1 MLLRIIHKTRY
12 HYQSPVVQALHKAH
26 LQPLTDSGQ
35 RVLAHHLLI
44 YPQPTWREQQFDA
57 FGNAC
62 TLFALQQSHE
72 HLQVWADS
80 LVQTDEPAPL
90 GPSPAWESVREA
102 LRFCS
107 GAPFSDANEFVFA
120 SPFAPIDD
128 IFADFARPAFAPERP
143 FLQACYDLMQ
153 KIHTQLKY
161 QSASTEVHTPARVAL
176 QQGTG
181 VCQDFAHI
189 MLACLR
195 SLGLPACYRSGYMLT
210 QPPAGQPRL
219 IGADAS
225 HAWVAVPLDGQ
236 WFDFDPTNLRCG
248 MQRPGADYVRLASG
262 RDFGDVSPLRGVIR
276 GGGEHSLEVRV
287 TVAPPE
293 ELDALGGAAP
303 GA

>member
-1 MLLRIIHKTRY
+1 MLLRVIHHTRY
-12 HYQSPVVQALHKAH
+12 RYQSPVVQALHKSH
-26 LQPLTDSGQ
+26 LQPRTASGQ
-35 RVLAHHLLI
+35 RVLVQHLLI
-44 YPQPTWREQQFDA
+44 DPQPSWIEQQTDA

-102 LRFCS
+102 LRFRS
-107 GAPFSDANEFVFA
+107 GARYSDANEFVFA
-120 SPFAPIDD
+120 SPFVPIDE
-128 IFADFARPAFAPERP
+128 IFADFARPVFAPERP
-143 FLQACYDLMQ
+143 LLQACYDLMQ

-161 QSASTEVHTPARVAL
+161 QTASTEVHTPALEAL
-176 QQGTG
+176 QQGAG

-189 MLACLR
+189 MLGCLR
-195 SLGLPACYRSGYMLT
+195 SLGLPACYRSGYLLT

-225 HAWVAVPLDGQ
+225 HAWVSVPLNGQ
-236 WFDFDPTNLRCG
+236 WFDFVPTNLRCG
-248 MQRPGADYVRLASG
+248 TQSPGPDYVTLASG

-287 TVAPPE
+287 TVASPD
-293 ELDALGGAAP
+293 ELNALAGAT
-303 GA
+303 